1 MLVQIWLITFVS
13 FSCQALEC
21 IQSSSPFS
29 ITDLWICCVSFSL
42 YNVFLSESVFEW
54 NVYLHK
60 MHSTTT
66 NADAVLMTGWG
77 WVLHV
82 MLAPTFRPVSFVLTH
97 RNQSSCEVGC
107 SVEEGYAIR
116 RLNVIFISK
125 RTFTVYTWHWQ
136 LYLCSSPVPFFRT
149 PETRE
154 TNQLRPFK
162 TDCLLVTATSA
173 PPHQHTDFVLWFFL
187 LKYGHDGEHES
198 W

>member
-1 MLVQIWLITFVS
+1 MLRFFLTLQCFPLWVS
-13 FSCQALEC
+13 V
-21 IQSSSPFS
+21 
-29 ITDLWICCVSFSL
+29 WMKR
-42 YNVFLSESVFEW
+42 VFTQ
-54 NVYLHK
+54 NAQHHHK
-60 MHSTTT
+60 RGRCF
-66 NADAVLMTGWG
+66 NDRGWG
-77 WVLHV
+77 WVLPV

-107 SVEEGYAIR
+107 SVEDGYAIR

-162 TDCLLVTATSA
+162 TDCVLVTASSA

-187 LKYGHDGEHES
+187 LRYGHDREHES